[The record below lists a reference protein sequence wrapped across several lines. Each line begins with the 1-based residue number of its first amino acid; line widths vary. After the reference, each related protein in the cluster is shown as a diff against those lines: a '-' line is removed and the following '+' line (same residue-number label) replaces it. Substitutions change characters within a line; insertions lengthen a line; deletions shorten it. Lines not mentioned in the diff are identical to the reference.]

1 MWSLF
6 PQTSSSNLN
15 NNVYTPPPPPPRPP
29 PGFGGPGA
37 VMGAEMFQRWGRAR
51 GSPERPGVA
60 GCTESAPSSRAPAA
74 AGGPEGLSPGRRTRG
89 RGMGAGSA
97 PRCPRRRGSLA
108 GRPTLASGLR
118 APRPTAPRLPAG
130 APHYLGSDP
139 AGRSPRRCHSALCET
154 DTQAPVR
161 KHRRP
166 PAASAQARLP
176 HPRARGRLST
186 AVAGTERAGLR
197 GRRRALPRIR
207 RFFSERPRPIAAI
220 LTGFS
225 HNTGNL
231 AQSRE
236 NPFPSPRAAPAP
248 PPRTAAAPPP
258 LGTESRPRAWSNA
271 VRSRGGMRHPG
282 RGDGPGV
289 RAQAWWE
296 APFPRG
302 IPIDVERS
310 PRAGSAGG
318 RDAGCWPPAEP
329 PCSHSS
335 RGSKACFLTHRLQLF
350 LLKKEKRKKGAGG

>member
-1 MWSLF
+1 
-6 PQTSSSNLN
+6 
-15 NNVYTPPPPPPRPP
+15 
-29 PGFGGPGA
+29 
-37 VMGAEMFQRWGRAR
+37 MFQRWGRAR

-60 GCTESAPSSRAPAA
+60 GCTESAPSSRSRRRPGGAQPRE
-74 AGGPEGLSPGRRTRG
+74 AGAGQGDG
-89 RGMGAGSA
+89 RGFGPSLPPA
-97 PRCPRRRGSLA
+97 PRVASWPAHPSLGA
-108 GRPTLASGLR
+108 PG
-118 APRPTAPRLPAG
+118 PRPTAPRLPAG

-248 PPRTAAAPPP
+248 PSPHRGGAPAPRHGESSAGVEQRGAEPGWDAAP
-258 LGTESRPRAWSNA
+258 GARRWAGRP
-271 VRSRGGMRHPG
+271 
-282 RGDGPGV
+282 
-289 RAQAWWE
+289 
-296 APFPRG
+296 
-302 IPIDVERS
+302 
-310 PRAGSAGG
+310 SAGVVG
-318 RDAGCWPPAEP
+318 GAFPTGD
-329 PCSHSS
+329 SH
-335 RGSKACFLTHRLQLF
+335 
-350 LLKKEKRKKGAGG
+350 

>member
-1 MWSLF
+1 
-6 PQTSSSNLN
+6 
-15 NNVYTPPPPPPRPP
+15 
-29 PGFGGPGA
+29 
-37 VMGAEMFQRWGRAR
+37 MGAEMFQRWGRAR

-60 GCTESAPSSRAPAA
+60 GCTESAPSSRAPAT
-74 AGGPEGLSPGRRTRG
+74 AGGPEGLSPGRRARG

-248 PPRTAAAPPP
+248 PSPHRGGAPAPRHGESSAGVEQRGAEQGWDAAP
-258 LGTESRPRAWSNA
+258 GARRWAGRP
-271 VRSRGGMRHPG
+271 
-282 RGDGPGV
+282 
-289 RAQAWWE
+289 
-296 APFPRG
+296 
-302 IPIDVERS
+302 
-310 PRAGSAGG
+310 SAGVVG
-318 RDAGCWPPAEP
+318 GAFPTGD
-329 PCSHSS
+329 SH
-335 RGSKACFLTHRLQLF
+335 
-350 LLKKEKRKKGAGG
+350 